1 MFHKFYAIVFCHSR
15 ENGNPDVCFYWIPA
29 SLPTAGRRRH
39 DSLFI
44 ERYISVVIPA
54 CRESFLKK
62 DAEPCLPAGR
72 QVGMTENITLLISLA
87 IIQIMRMLEKCQQL
101 FIFLRIS
108 LTLCTTGGWE

>member
-29 SLPTAGRRRH
+29 SLPTPARRRN
-39 DSLFI
+39 DSLFM

-62 DAEPCLPAGR
+62 DAE